1 MEQYIRS
8 SNFFKYFVRES
19 ETGLFLCK
27 ICAGRGKEMICTNRT
42 YHMRQQHRRI
52 YLKEKERLTNEREL
66 VEED

>member
-1 MEQYIRS
+1 MQYVRS

-27 ICAGRGKEMICTNRT
+27 ICAGYGRETICANRT

-52 YLKEKERLTNEREL
+52 YLREKERVTNEREI